1 MMIMERIR
9 GWLGFRGWLT
19 GLTELAGLR
28 RVGGVELPVGGRSS
42 VDSTL
47 ANRISTQMSTFG
59 ATSPVV
65 DFEMLRCLKY
75 LWIFNPDLS
84 QYVSNIINLGNTGH
98 ELIIDAARPEIAES
112 AISRLNEA
120 AGRLY
125 RNGAG
130 IDGLINAYFA
140 QIAWSGAL
148 SSEDVVNFGA
158 RRIEQVA
165 IVPVEQIR
173 FVYLDGEYVAHQ
185 FAGIGQAVR
194 DKARSGETFGLIRL
208 NPATYKYF
216 ALTTVEN
223 SPYAKP
229 PASAAVG
236 AITGPQ
242 ADMLDNV
249 KWISRKLGILGL
261 VSVMVTPPPKRPN
274 ETEGEYQTRA
284 QKYLGSV
291 KEALDQNFNKGLLV
305 TFRDQ
310 KVEHANVASDAR
322 GAYDLWRMNE
332 EQVMS
337 GVAMQPAFFG
347 RTDSTTESYAEVV
360 YSLLLAQVGNIQRLV
375 KRRQEATYKL
385 DLLLAGIDVK
395 KVSLTFNRPHARSPM
410 QEAQADQ
417 VRMQTAI
424 EKVRAGIISADH
436 AAQELGYDSA
446 FDPSLTSGLRDAV
459 KSANRAAGRVQIRVS
474 FNRKKQ
480 AYQRLEVRG

>member
-1 MMIMERIR
+1 
-9 GWLGFRGWLT
+9 
-19 GLTELAGLR
+19 
-28 RVGGVELPVGGRSS
+28 
-42 VDSTL
+42 
-47 ANRISTQMSTFG
+47 
-59 ATSPVV
+59 
-65 DFEMLRCLKY
+65 
-75 LWIFNPDLS
+75 
-84 QYVSNIINLGNTGH
+84 
-98 ELIIDAARPEIAES
+98 
-112 AISRLNEA
+112 
-120 AGRLY
+120 
-125 RNGAG
+125 
-130 IDGLINAYFA
+130 
-140 QIAWSGAL
+140 
-148 SSEDVVNFGA
+148 
-158 RRIEQVA
+158 
-165 IVPVEQIR
+165 
-173 FVYLDGEYVAHQ
+173 
-185 FAGIGQAVR
+185 
-194 DKARSGETFGLIRL
+194 L

-385 DLLLAGIDVK
+385 DLLLGGIDVK

-446 FDPSLTSGLRDAV
+446 FDPSLTPGFREAV
-459 KSANRAAGRVQIRVS
+459 KSANTAAGVTGRSQVRVS
-474 FNRKKQ
+474 FDRRKQ
-480 AYQRLEVRG
+480 GYQRLEVSRW